1 MVLVWKPEDNL
12 KELVFFFHHVGLNS
26 GGHSGQQA
34 AGPAES
40 LIALLQ
46 HSKKS
51 LRTDGPWPQL
61 RTKRPVF
68 ELNMLIS
75 SGLKSEGTAVDT
87 GTLSDLVI
95 TCEAAGTI
103 NSNDTDDFSGF
114 HIESRLGFRPC
125 PCVAGTS
132 LDSRETGV
140 MFICV
145 TDRSRQADPS

>member
-12 KELVFFFHHVGLNS
+12 KELVFFFHHVGLSS

-61 RTKRPVF
+61 RTERPVF

-75 SGLKSEGTAVDT
+75 SGLKLEGTAVDK

-95 TCEAAGTI
+95 TCEATGAI
-103 NSNDTDDFSGF
+103 NSGF

>member
-51 LRTDGPWPQL
+51 LRTDGLWPQL
-61 RTKRPVF
+61 RTERPVF

-75 SGLKSEGTAVDT
+75 SGLKSEGTAVDI

-95 TCEAAGTI
+95 TCEATGAI
-103 NSNDTDDFSGF
+103 NSGF
-114 HIESRLGFRPC
+114 YIESRLGFRPC
-125 PCVAGTS
+125 SRVAGTS
-132 LDSRETGV
+132 LDSRETGI